1 MGRKVIKIGK
11 AAKSVKSQQ
20 QPRPQHRT
28 RRSDSHT
35 DIAVTN
41 PYRNGAEGFFSW
53 VEDNCRLPIYPP
65 DSDIPQWKY
74 VHEFDEGYRKMWE
87 QQKAEIAPGLEMK
100 KGRFIYNLIIL
111 CWMRGEGKSLVLCL
125 IEMWK
130 WFCWPKQNIVLGA
143 NSKEQT
149 KFVHY
154 DIMRDIILNSPSL
167 LAKVGM
173 KNIQEKEIRI
183 KNAAGNIVSTIRAV
197 SSFSGI
203 VSNANGFT
211 FSEMFDM
218 KNPKFFTQLYGSIRN
233 VPNALGGIDS
243 TVSDLQHILY
253 QLYQNTREG
262 KSKLVFFSYRSSP
275 NGREEDFWNPNMTQ
289 AQLDNYRDT
298 MLVSDFDRYFR
309 NTWGSGGAKVFSYE
323 MVEAINYLGLD
334 NRPVPQIELV
344 KLISERNTLIRTQ
357 EDLISRGLEVGDV
370 LSSITKI
377 ADMNHRFW
385 PVSDVYTFDDHSD
398 NHAIATME
406 DLERLS
412 EYHDTDWAILA
423 GGDRAD
429 PMKVQ
434 LGARTIFTVVAKGLA
449 GSRSN
454 PYRTAGEATKFIYY
468 LLGIWYLAQHTLEEV
483 KAILREVSGVFDGI
497 DRLTVERW
505 GMWDLKPWCDEN
517 DITFDPVFPTYDKQ
531 KAAFTEL
538 FLAVRDGRFKTPP
551 VPMPGSKGNDLI
563 KEELLSFDHDPIK
576 RWFGSPEKRE
586 RHGVQDDA
594 IYSMGWG
601 MYGGRELGV
610 ETFRPRRKAMGFGDM
625 FMNKDLSARW

>member
-1 MGRKVIKIGK
+1 MARKPIQIGK
-11 AAKSVKSQQ
+11 VQKSVQQ
-20 QPRPQHRT
+20 QTTSRKERQ
-28 RRSDSHT
+28 RRSDT
-35 DIAVTN
+35 RNEVKVTN
-41 PYRNGAEGFFSW
+41 PYRAGAEGFFQW
-53 VEDNCRLPIYPP
+53 VDDNCRLPIYPP

-74 VHEFDEGYRKMWE
+74 VREFDEGYRKMWE
-87 QQKAEIAPGLEMK
+87 QQKAEIAPGLEMR
-100 KGRFIYNLIIL
+100 KGRFVYNLIIL
-111 CWMRGEGKSLVLCL
+111 CWMRGEGKSLILCL
-125 IEMWK
+125 IMMWK

-167 LAKVGM
+167 LARVGM

-203 VSNANGFT
+203 VSNAAGFT

-233 VPNALGGIDS
+233 VPNAMGGIDS

-262 KSKLVFFSYRSSP
+262 KSKLVFFSYRYS
-275 NGREEDFWNPNMTQ
+275 NGAKEDDYWNPNMTQ
-289 AQLDNYRDT
+289 EQLDNYRDT

-309 NTWGSGGAKVFSYE
+309 NTWGSGGAKVFSFE
-323 MVEAINYLGLD
+323 MVEAMNYLGLD
-334 NRPVPQIELV
+334 KRPTPQKELV
-344 KLISERNTLIRTQ
+344 ELIYERNVLTKTQ
-357 EDLISRGLEVGDV
+357 EDLITRGLTTTDV
-370 LSSITKI
+370 YSSINKI
-377 ADMNHRFW
+377 ANINDRFW
-385 PVSDVYTFDDHSD
+385 PVSDVYTFTDHSD
-398 NHAIATME
+398 NHAVATMD
-406 DLERLS
+406 DLEKLS

-434 LGARTIFTVVAKGLA
+434 LGARTIFTVMAKGLP

-454 PYRTAGEATKFIYY
+454 PYRTAGEATKYIYY
-468 LLGIWYLAQHTLEEV
+468 LLGVWYLAQHTLEEV
-483 KAILREVSGVFDGI
+483 KAILKEVGEVFDGI

-505 GMWDLKPWCDEN
+505 GMWDLQPWCHEN
-517 DITFDPVFPTYDKQ
+517 SIIFEPVFPSYDKQ

-538 FLAVRDGRFKTPP
+538 FLSVRDGRFKAPP
-551 VPMPGSKGNDLI
+551 CSIPGSKDNDLV
-563 KEELLSFDHDPIK
+563 KEELLAFDHDPVK
-576 RWFGSPEKRE
+576 RWFGSPEKRD
-586 RHGVQDDA
+586 RHGVQDDCV
-594 IYSMGWG
+594 YSMGWG

-610 ETFRPRRKAMGFGDM
+610 ETFRPRRKALSFGDM
-625 FMNKDLSARW
+625 FMNKELSGRW